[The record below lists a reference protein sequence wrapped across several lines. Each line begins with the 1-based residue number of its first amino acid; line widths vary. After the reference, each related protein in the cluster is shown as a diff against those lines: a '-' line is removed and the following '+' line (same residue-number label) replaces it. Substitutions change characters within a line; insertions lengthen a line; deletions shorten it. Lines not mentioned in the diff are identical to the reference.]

1 MNISYKVVKLNKRY
15 TGGEYFKY
23 MIEFRPNNI
32 SPTYT
37 QTIRFHEVRR
47 WCNDNFGY
55 GVEIDNWVYMYDV
68 QNSHYSKRVVVIP
81 KSISEQWAFRYTYYK
96 NLRIYIRN
104 DESLSHLILSHLD
117 IGK

>member
-23 MIEFRPNNI
+23 MIEFRSSLHSFPI
-32 SPTYT
+32 APAILLHIE
-37 QTIRFHEVRR
+37 TIRFHEVRM
-47 WCNDNFGY
+47 WCQDNFGY
-55 GVEIDNWVYMYDV
+55 GVEIDCWLYMYFTS
-68 QNSHYSKRVVVIP
+68 NEMISK
-81 KSISEQWAFRYTYYK
+81 QWAFQSADFDK

-117 IGK
+117 IS